1 MDAAAQ
7 PAAGAGDDGFLT
19 DDFSER
25 DDAIGY
31 EFRVLDE
38 VGRVADGAGDKD
50 FSGGRFDVPPDFEF
64 KFEISGQVLNRG
76 VVRSLLTVE

>member
-1 MDAAAQ
+1 V
-7 PAAGAGDDGFLT
+7 GAGDDVFLT

-50 FSGGRFDVPPDFEF
+50 FSGGGLTSRRT
-64 KFEISGQVLNRG
+64 LNSNSKIRG
-76 VVRSLLTVE
+76 KS

>member
-1 MDAAAQ
+1 M
-7 PAAGAGDDGFLT
+7 GAGDDVFLT

-50 FSGGRFDVPPDFEF
+50 FSGGGFDVPPDFEF
-64 KFEISGQVLNRG
+64 KFENSGQVLNRG
-76 VVRSLLTVE
+76 VARSFRTVE

>member
-1 MDAAAQ
+1 V
-7 PAAGAGDDGFLT
+7 GAGDDVFLT

-38 VGRVADGAGDKD
+38 VGRVADGAEIRI
-50 FSGGRFDVPPDFEF
+50 FPAGGLTSRRT
-64 KFEISGQVLNRG
+64 LNSNSKIRG
-76 VVRSLLTVE
+76 KS